1 MENANRNIV
10 ITLRVSEKE
19 KYFIEEKTK
28 MSGSSSMSSYIR
40 KMAISGIVVKYESKE
55 IKKIRKSLG
64 GIQKNINQMAI
75 RVNYRDVTLKS
86 DFAVYEENIYVDGD
100 FYVNEPTT
108 LHCDV
113 YNRNLVGG
121 WADIIVKDGEEV
133 IYSAE
138 DKWLGKMSTEKIEI
152 PWTPKTKDSKI
163 SVTLTNKSQFT
174 KEFSTD
180 NNFAERQLTAIEY
193 QVPELS
199 DIQSTLALENRS
211 FALSADIRNIKNLTD
226 VKMYLDG
233 TEITDLQSSLS
244 KDINKYWYNCTG
256 LKAGSHTVKLLA
268 TYEKAGGNFDIAE
281 KSLTFEVISA
291 SKSSAIVAK
300 NTSATNTNTSADI
313 YNGTNYVATYTPDET
328 GKITIPFT
336 TSMYNQTSSYK
347 IVVNTTKG
355 MWISEL
361 KAGTLK
367 VNNSNVQNTFNVKG
381 LNSVRY
387 ANLYAKSADS
397 EYYQQVSYKTL
408 YKSGMSVVYFDSNLY
423 AQFSKAKDAYLLVVT
438 NDNKMYQ
445 LWIIKDGVRITDSNG
460 SITMSEENRYQSL
473 LSSPKA
479 TATLAANTAEDSSVT
494 TLKSSWNTSYQG
506 KADIA
511 VSSFGSEIL
520 HKPYTNGKTVEL
532 PYNDYVVDY
541 TLQSDNYVFEVEKA
555 MTLNS
560 ENVTNRIEN
569 SFSGKISME
578 ESAEVKS
585 DIALNVYD
593 MVDKNGNQLKYVS
606 AINNRPITVTVI
618 FTDTKDSSNVIKKT
632 VSFNNFDGSIA
643 DVTVPEKAGE
653 YKVSISMAL
662 ITETT
667 RLGDLNSDGKING
680 TDVALMKKFVY
691 GVQTP
696 TAKQKLVADMD
707 KSGEIDKKD
716 LNLLKSML

>member
-1 MENANRNIV
+1 
-10 ITLRVSEKE
+10 
-19 KYFIEEKTK
+19 
-28 MSGSSSMSSYIR
+28 
-40 KMAISGIVVKYESKE
+40 
-55 IKKIRKSLG
+55 
-64 GIQKNINQMAI
+64 
-75 RVNYRDVTLKS
+75 
-86 DFAVYEENIYVDGD
+86 
-100 FYVNEPTT
+100 
-108 LHCDV
+108 
-113 YNRNLVGG
+113 
-121 WADIIVKDGEEV
+121 
-133 IYSAE
+133 
-138 DKWLGKMSTEKIEI
+138 
-152 PWTPKTKDSKI
+152 
-163 SVTLTNKSQFT
+163 
-174 KEFSTD
+174 
-180 NNFAERQLTAIEY
+180 
-193 QVPELS
+193 
-199 DIQSTLALENRS
+199 
-211 FALSADIRNIKNLTD
+211 
-226 VKMYLDG
+226 MYLDG

-291 SKSSAIVAK
+291 SKSSAILAK